1 MAEILLSALAKS
13 GLEKI
18 SSLFLSEISLAS
30 DVKKEL
36 KKLEMTLSTIRS
48 VLLDA
53 EAQQAKNHTV
63 RDWLEKLRD
72 VVYDV
77 DDLLDEFSTEALR
90 RKVEIHGSILK
101 GVGNFFSRS
110 NPLIFRFKNGHKIKD
125 IRERLDNIAEDRR
138 NFHFTEQVEN
148 SGREQTHSFVRAS
161 DVIGRDHDKGKIVNL
176 LLSSGDRESLS
187 VIPIVGLGGLGKT
200 TLAKLVYNDD
210 KVIQSFEMRMW
221 ACVSED
227 FKLEKVI
234 EKIIE
239 SATNAKCDRLD
250 MEQLQT
256 RLRNILRAK
265 KFLLV
270 LDDVW
275 NEDRRRWT
283 ELRDLLSGS
292 ANGSTIIVTTRSVN
306 IASIMGTI
314 AMYNLNKL
322 PFDDCVSL
330 LKRCAFGEVQ
340 ENVPPELVEVGK
352 EIVNKCG
359 GVPLAVITLG
369 SLLHLKTDLR
379 EWLHIRD
386 NEMWKLGEKEN
397 DILPALRISYEK
409 LPSYL
414 KHCFAYCSIF
424 PKNLVIG
431 RNELIYLW
439 IAQGLIQPLDENQ
452 ELEDIGNQYFNELA
466 MRSFFQDLNKTFE
479 SEISSC
485 KMHDLIHD
493 LAELVSG
500 TEHLNVNFNSKKISE
515 NVRRVLFTEVD
526 FFEKEFPASL
536 VSANKLRSFTF
547 AYRVGPVGK
556 CFVDTLVSRFS
567 CLRVLDL
574 GHSDFEELPSF
585 VDKLKHLRYLRLS
598 NNRHLKTL
606 PNSICKLLN
615 LQSLVLNGCE
625 RLQDLPRHVEK
636 LISLRYLN
644 LTSQLVCLPEKGLH
658 GLTSLRFL
666 WLNQCNGLTSLSEGI
681 QHLTSLRRLIIQDCP
696 SLTSLPSGMKH
707 LIALESLQILRCQEL
722 NLLEGEDLEGL
733 RSLQSLSITG
743 LPKLVALP
751 RGLQQSAATLQYL
764 TIVNCSSLTTLTES
778 LQNLTSLLKLQIW
791 ECPNISSLPEGLQ
804 NLTSLQELYI
814 LECPNLLS
822 LPEGMQRLTALRL
835 LYIRGCPNLSRRY
848 NKVTGEDWSKISHI
862 PQIYFAAE

>member
-1 MAEILLSALAKS
+1 MAEILLSALAQNA
-13 GLEKI
+13 LEKI
-18 SSLFLSEISLAS
+18 SSPFLSEISLAS

-36 KKLEMTLSTIRS
+36 KKLERTLSTIRS

-90 RKVEIHGSILK
+90 RKVEIHGSMLK

-110 NPLIFRFKNGHKIKD
+110 NPLIFRFKKGHKIKD

-210 KVIQSFEMRMW
+210 EVIQSFEMRMW

-250 MEQLQT
+250 VEQLQT

-283 ELRDLLSGS
+283 ELRDLLSGG
-292 ANGSTIIVTTRSVN
+292 ANGSTIIVTTRGVN

-314 AMYNLNKL
+314 PMYNLNKL
-322 PFDDCVSL
+322 PFDDCLSL
-330 LKRCAFGEVQ
+330 LMRCAFEEVP
-340 ENVPPELVEVGK
+340 EKVHPELVKVGK

-379 EWLHIRD
+379 EWLNIRD
-386 NEMWKLGEKEN
+386 NEMWKLGQKEN
-397 DILPALRISYEK
+397 DVLPALRISYEK
-409 LPSYL
+409 MPSYL
-414 KHCFAYCSIF
+414 KHCFAYCSVF
-424 PKNLVIG
+424 PEDSEIERVD
-431 RNELIYLW
+431 LIYLW

-452 ELEDIGNQYFNELA
+452 ELEDIGNQYFNELV
-466 MRSFFQDLNKTFE
+466 MRSFFQDLDEMFD
-479 SEISSC
+479 SEIHLC

-500 TEHLNVNFNSKKISE
+500 TEHLNVDFNSKKISE
-515 NVRRVLFTEVD
+515 KVRRVTFSEFD
-526 FFEKEFPASL
+526 FFEKEFPTSL
-536 VSANKLRSFTF
+536 VPANKLRSFSF
-547 AYRVGPVGK
+547 AYRVGPIGK
-556 CFVDTLVSRFS
+556 CFVDTLVLRFS

-574 GHSDFEELPSF
+574 SDSEFEELPSF
-585 VDKLKHLRYLRLS
+585 VDKLKHLRYLGLS
-598 NNRHLKTL
+598 YNRRLKTL
-606 PNSICKLLN
+606 PNSLCKLLN
-615 LQSLVLNGCE
+615 LQTLILHGCE

-636 LISLRYLN
+636 LISLRFLN
-644 LTSQLVCLPEKGLH
+644 LTSQLVCLPEKGLQ

-666 WLNQCNGLTSLSEGI
+666 WLYRCNGLTSLSEGI

-707 LIALESLQILRCQEL
+707 LIALESLKIADCQEL
-722 NLLEGEDLEGL
+722 NLLEAEDMQGL
-733 RSLQSLSITG
+733 RSLQSLLIKG

-751 RGLQQSAATLQYL
+751 RGLQQSAATLRYL
-764 TIVNCSSLTTLTES
+764 RIENCSSLTTLTES
-778 LQNLTSLLKLQIW
+778 LQNLTSLLKLK
-791 ECPNISSLPEGLQ
+791 
-804 NLTSLQELYI
+804 I

-822 LPEGMQRLTALRL
+822 LPEGMLRLTALRQL
-835 LYIRGCPNLSRRY
+835 LIGGCPHLSRRC
-848 NKVTGEDWSKISHI
+848 NKETGEDWSKISHI
-862 PQIYFAAE
+862 PWIDIFAEK

>member
-13 GLEKI
+13 ALEKI

-30 DVKKEL
+30 DAKKEL

-63 RDWLEKLRD
+63 SDWLEKLRD

-90 RKVEIHGSILK
+90 RKVEIHGSTLK
-101 GVGNFFSRS
+101 GVGNFFSCS

-138 NFHFTEQVEN
+138 NFHFTEQIEN

-161 DVIGRDHDKGKIVNL
+161 DVIGRDHDKGEIVNF
-176 LLSSGDRESLS
+176 LLSSGDHESLS

-210 KVIQSFEMRMW
+210 EVIQSFEMRMW

-250 MEQLQT
+250 VEQLQT
-256 RLRNILRAK
+256 LLRNILRAK

-275 NEDRRRWT
+275 SEDRRRWT
-283 ELRDLLSGS
+283 ELRDLLSGG

-322 PFDDCVSL
+322 PFDDCLSL
-330 LKRCAFGEVQ
+330 LMRCAFEEVP
-340 ENVPPELVEVGK
+340 EKVHPELVKVGK
-352 EIVNKCG
+352 EIVHKCG

-379 EWLHIRD
+379 EWSNIRD
-386 NEMWKLGEKEN
+386 NEMWKLGQKEN

-409 LPSYL
+409 MPSYL
-414 KHCFAYCSIF
+414 KHCFAYCSVF
-424 PKNLVIG
+424 PKDYELERV
-431 RNELIYLW
+431 ELIYLW
-439 IAQGLIQPLDENQ
+439 IAQGLIQPPDENQ
-452 ELEDIGNQYFNELA
+452 ELEDIGNQYFNELVV
-466 MRSFFQDLNKTFE
+466 RSFFQDLVKSVDSKILF
-479 SEISSC
+479 C
-485 KMHDLIHD
+485 KMHDVMHD
-493 LAELVSG
+493 LAKLVSG
-500 TEHLNVNFNSKKISE
+500 TEHWNVDFNSIKISE
-515 NVRRVLFTEVD
+515 KVRHVTFTEVD
-526 FFEKEFPASL
+526 LFEKEFPTSL
-536 VSANKLRSFTF
+536 IPANKLRSFRV
-547 AYRVGPVGK
+547 AYRVGPIGK
-556 CFVDTLVSRFS
+556 CFVDTLVLRFR

-574 GHSDFEELPSF
+574 GDSEFEELPSF
-585 VDKLKHLRYLRLS
+585 VDKLKHLRYLRLAY
-598 NNRHLKTL
+598 NRRLKTL

-615 LQSLVLNGCE
+615 LQTLDLYGCE
-625 RLQDLPRHVEK
+625 RLQDLPRDVEK
-636 LISLRYLN
+636 LISLRCLN
-644 LTSQLVCLPEKGLH
+644 LTSQLVCLPEKGLQ
-658 GLTSLRFL
+658 GLTSLRFIGL
-666 WLNQCNGLTSLSEGI
+666 HRCNGLTSLSEGI
-681 QHLTSLRRLIIQDCP
+681 QHLTSLRRLFIYNCP

-707 LIALESLQILRCQEL
+707 LIALESLQIVNCQEL

-733 RSLQSLSITG
+733 RSLQSLLIEG

-751 RGLQQSAATLQYL
+751 RGLQQSAATLRYL
-764 TIVNCSSLTTLTES
+764 DIENCSSLTTLTES
-778 LQNLTSLLKLQIW
+778 LQNLTSLLKLFIW
-791 ECPNISSLPEGLQ
+791 G
-804 NLTSLQELYI
+804 
-814 LECPNLLS
+814 CPNLLS
-822 LPEGMQRLTALRL
+822 LPEGMQRLTALREL
-835 LYIRGCPNLSRRY
+835 RIRRCPYLSRRY
-848 NKVTGEDWSKISHI
+848 NKETGEDWSKISHV
-862 PQIYFAAE
+862 PQIDITWE